1 MQSLGSQKSVLNYL
15 LLDIEPVE
23 LPTMCPILIDIMYV
37 NFHTGFM
44 YLNVEQQTKEVYYDI
59 MKRDAV
65 QGRSW

>member
-1 MQSLGSQKSVLNYL
+1 
-15 LLDIEPVE
+15 
-23 LPTMCPILIDIMYV
+23 MCPILIDIMYV
-37 NFHTGFM
+37 NFHTVFM